1 MIPSIHSVARGRDA
15 QVQQCDDSSILL
27 SYKLARLGKFRWQ
40 RTFHL
45 DRPGRS
51 SGIVIEA
58 SRIVTS
64 KDCQSESWRRNTKL
78 DVMEETDQPVCC
90 CSLFGRQV
98 QEAKKARRSVG
109 SLEEKIDCD
118 RHQSM
123 SS

>member
-1 MIPSIHSVARGRDA
+1 MFLEDRVRMIPSIHLVDRGRDA

-27 SYKLARLGKFRWQ
+27 SYELARLGKFRCQ

-90 CSLFGRQV
+90 CSLFGL
-98 QEAKKARRSVG
+98 QEAQKERGKPRG
-109 SLEEKIDCD
+109 KD
-118 RHQSM
+118 RP
-123 SS
+123 